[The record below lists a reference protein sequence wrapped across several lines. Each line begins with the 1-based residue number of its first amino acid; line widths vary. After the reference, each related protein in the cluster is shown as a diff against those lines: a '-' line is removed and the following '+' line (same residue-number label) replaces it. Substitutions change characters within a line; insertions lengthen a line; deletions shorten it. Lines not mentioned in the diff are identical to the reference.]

1 MRPDV
6 LRVWHAFSSPMEG
19 EVNHFYA
26 DVKGLITIGV
36 GNLVDPV
43 AAAVHL
49 PMRRQDGTLASR
61 DEIIADWARVKND
74 PDTARLGHRRAAQL
88 TRLHIDRADLEALVE
103 TKLRSNDAI
112 LANRFKQWEEW
123 PADAQLAT
131 HSMAWACGPYF
142 PRSWPLLSAA
152 LDAQDWQAASNN
164 CRMDEK
170 GNPGLKPRNLVN
182 RMLYRN
188 AAIVVASGFT
198 EPPHDPATLYWPRDL
213 EDEHEEVTLPNAVP
227 SMRPDPLEAKSFAT
241 VTRLPGSIA
250 GDDEPPPTAA

>member
-1 MRPDV
+1 MRDV
-6 LRVWHAFSSPMEG
+6 VLKVWHAFSAPMEG

-49 PMRRQDGTLASR
+49 PMRRPDGTLAGR

-74 PDTARLGHRRAAQL
+74 PDAARLGHRRAAVL
-88 TRLHIDRADLEALVE
+88 TRLHIDRVDLQALVE
-103 TKLRSNDAI
+103 TKLRTNDAV

-142 PRSWPLLSAA
+142 PRSWPLLSQA

-164 CRMDEK
+164 CRMNET
-170 GNPGLKPRNLVN
+170 GNPGLKPRNLIN

-188 AAIVVASGFT
+188 AAIVVASDFT
-198 EPPHDPATLYWPRDL
+198 EPGLDPAALYWPRDL
-213 EDEHEEVTLPNAVP
+213 EDEHEEVTQPNAVP
-227 SMRPDPLEAKSFAT
+227 SMRPDPLEAKAVNDWAT
-241 VTRLPGSIA
+241 VTRLPGSE
-250 GDDEPPPTAA
+250 DEPPPTAA